1 MRRSFLQTFPATSPP
16 KARCPSGRKCA
27 SAWMRAVGRSPT
39 DTSWR
44 LQVPLTA
51 RLLQDYRAHKE
62 SGRLLI
68 DSHSSL
74 SSVSSHS
81 VRRRPHVFGLHG
93 EQQQLLQRP
102 RLPGARLRPSR
113 RLRLSATPCPP
124 ALPSLSLGGAARLG
138 AALHLA
144 LQRDPQW
151 DPKGGQRVPKN
162 PQPVRK
168 EPAR

>member
-16 KARCPSGRKCA
+16 KARCPSDRKCA
-27 SAWMRAVGRSPT
+27 SAWMQAVDRSPT

-44 LQVPLTA
+44 LQVPSRYSRINVHTKSLV
-51 RLLQDYRAHKE
+51 
-62 SGRLLI
+62 
-68 DSHSSL
+68 DSHSSI

-81 VRRRPHVFGLHG
+81 VRRRPHVLGLHG

-102 RLPGARLRPSR
+102 RLPGAWLRPSR
-113 RLRLSATPCPP
+113 RLRVPATPRSPS
-124 ALPSLSLGGAARLG
+124 LPSLSPGGAARLG

-144 LQRDPQW
+144 LQRDPQR
-151 DPKGGQRVPKN
+151 DPKGGQRVPKKT
-162 PQPVRK
+162 QPVTT